1 MIDRQTPTDVVEET
15 SPPLFDDRASAEA
28 QPVMPI
34 PKSRLTL
41 LKERVAD
48 NLNNGWRSF
57 ALVVIL
63 GLAIGTLAGIALV
76 RATTTETQP
85 AATGAR
91 SGSSDDM
98 AQLQNA
104 DVGAQG
110 VATEASPIVREPR
123 VRARASSARPRAYRV
138 AVLRY

>member
-1 MIDRQTPTDVVEET
+1 MTDRQAATDGLEQT

-34 PKSRLTL
+34 PKSRMTL
-41 LKERVAD
+41 LRERIGGV
-48 NLNNGWRSF
+48 LNNGWRSF

-63 GLAIGTLAGIALV
+63 GLATGALAGMALV
-76 RATTTETQP
+76 RATTAEAQP
-85 AATGAR
+85 AATGEN
-91 SGSSDDM
+91 SGSSEDT

-110 VATEASPIVREPR
+110 ITADEPR
-123 VRARASSARPRAYRV
+123 VVRQSRPRIRHASGRPRAYRV
-138 AVLRY
+138 AVLY